1 MTKSTIT
8 RERLEQLA
16 DNNTIC
22 KVSWDER
29 IELAQI
35 ALSAMDCEPVWAWH
49 YREQWHVTNDERRAE
64 FVAKDGDVAV
74 LPLYRHAQPAQISE
88 PVLPLQDKDLQ
99 GVIDS
104 LEHPAGLTQQNRWFA
119 MPWWSYRNA
128 ARLTESRWQKWFQFM
143 ATPKPLGSERLDR
156 LSAFSKCHTGRS
168 SIATRSGRLCLMK

>member
-35 ALSAMDCEPVWAWH
+35 ALSAMDCEPVAWAWH

-104 LEHPAGLTQQNRWFA
+104 LSTLQGLTQQ
-119 MPWWSYRNA
+119 
-128 ARLTESRWQKWFQFM
+128 
-143 ATPKPLGSERLDR
+143 
-156 LSAFSKCHTGRS
+156 
-168 SIATRSGRLCLMK
+168 

>member
-35 ALSAMDCEPVWAWH
+35 ALSAMDCEPVAWAWH

-64 FVAKDGDVAV
+64 FVAKDGD
-74 LPLYRHAQPAQISE
+74 
-88 PVLPLQDKDLQ
+88 
-99 GVIDS
+99 
-104 LEHPAGLTQQNRWFA
+104 AG
-119 MPWWSYRNA
+119 
-128 ARLTESRWQKWFQFM
+128 
-143 ATPKPLGSERLDR
+143 
-156 LSAFSKCHTGRS
+156 GRS
-168 SIATRSGRLCLMK
+168 GFNLWRPRSLWGARD